1 MNISIELLLAPI
13 LTLFIV
19 QSIKL
24 TTDGIKGNFNLK
36 SILTAYG
43 GMPSSHAAVVTSLST
58 MIAYHE
64 GFWSVAFAIAAI
76 FSAIV
81 ITDAIVLRGFI
92 QSHGE
97 VLDHLVKKLPESEQK
112 SLVFIPAKLR
122 HTLPQVLVGIVIG
135 FAIATIIK
143 LLF

>member
-1 MNISIELLLAPI
+1 MNISVELLLAPI
-13 LTLFIV
+13 MTLFIV

-24 TTDGIKGNFNLK
+24 ATDGIKGNFNFK

-58 MIAYHE
+58 MVAYHE
-64 GFWSVAFAIAAI
+64 GFWSVAFAISAI

-92 QSHGE
+92 QAHGE
-97 VLDHLVKKLPESEQK
+97 ALDHLIKKLPEAEQK
-112 SLVFIPAKLR
+112 SLTFIPSKLR
-122 HTLPQVLVGIVIG
+122 HTMPQVLVGIVIG
-135 FAIATIIK
+135 FAIATIIY